1 MSSKFLPGEEITS
14 TISLVEIQEWKKAV
28 GAAGKF
34 LEGAFDLAGAVESV
48 KVRY

>member
-28 GAAGKF
+28 GASKF
-34 LEGAFDLAGAVESV
+34 LEGAFDPAGAVESV